1 MSAPGSTPLGPPG
14 PPASRRG
21 GPATPVLPS
30 APRRRF
36 CLRCVKWLG
45 GHPAHTCLQEP
56 SRTKCDRCST
66 NGSPCHKVPP
76 RYHVAAARVE
86 TDAAAVAILP
96 ANRRAAARTALA
108 APAATL
114 GSRVDRFNRHRR
126 SEAGDRRQLSL
137 YERSTL
143 RFQELL
149 LARLNS
155 LESAYRAAHGQPAAI
170 PDDDETDDDGDDD
183 GDTAGDGDG
192 SGAAG
197 AGLGGS

>member
-21 GPATPVLPS
+21 GTSAPALPS

-45 GHPAHTCLQEP
+45 GHPDHTCLQGP
-56 SRTKCDRCST
+56 GRTKCDRCSA

-76 RYHVAAARVE
+76 RYHVAAARVQ
-86 TDAAAVAILP
+86 TDAAAVATLP

-108 APAATL
+108 AAAATL
-114 GSRVDRFNRHRR
+114 GSRVDRFNRQRR
-126 SEAGDRRQLSL
+126 SEAGERRQLSL
-137 YERSTL
+137 YDRSTL

-149 LARLNS
+149 LARLDS
-155 LESAYRAAHGQPAAI
+155 LESAYRAA
-170 PDDDETDDDGDDD
+170 
-183 GDTAGDGDG
+183 
-192 SGAAG
+192 
-197 AGLGGS
+197 